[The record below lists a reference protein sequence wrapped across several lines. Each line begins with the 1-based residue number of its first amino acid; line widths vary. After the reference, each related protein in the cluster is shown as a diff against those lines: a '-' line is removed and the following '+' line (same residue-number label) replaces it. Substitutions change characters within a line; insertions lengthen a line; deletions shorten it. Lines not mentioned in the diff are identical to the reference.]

1 MTIPKIFTDFQNADK
16 SGRIRL
22 NVNGAIRDIQKLNI
36 ESREG
41 MQIILDDEEGLS
53 AIGEIKFSKEEN
65 IWVAEINWDTLK

>member
-1 MTIPKIFTDFQNADK
+1 MTVPKIFADFHNADK

-22 NVNGAIRDIQKLNI
+22 NVHGAIRDIQRLNI
-36 ESREG
+36 ELKEG